1 MKLLK
6 RLFRRKF
13 RLKKI
18 ELPKSLLA
26 VHMDLVTN
34 GGWLRRL
41 NANKRLG
48 HYMVQNNIVD

>member
-1 MKLLK
+1 
-6 RLFRRKF
+6 
-13 RLKKI
+13 
-18 ELPKSLLA
+18 
-26 VHMDLVTN
+26 MDLVTN